1 MSHYSYYNF
10 KRRKIMLVYDFR
22 TIGNK
27 LLAIRKKAGL
37 TQSEVADAANLSDRT
52 YADIERG
59 TVNMRIETILKICGA
74 LHITPDAVLTDDN
87 PNLAAKQAEL
97 LEQLDHCTVQQKETA
112 LELLSVYL
120 RSTNGPTV

>member
-1 MSHYSYYNF
+1 MSYYSYYNF

-87 PNLAAKQAEL
+87 PYLAAKQAEL
-97 LEQLDHCTVQQKETA
+97 LVQLDHCTVQQKETA
-112 LELLSVYL
+112 LELMSVYL